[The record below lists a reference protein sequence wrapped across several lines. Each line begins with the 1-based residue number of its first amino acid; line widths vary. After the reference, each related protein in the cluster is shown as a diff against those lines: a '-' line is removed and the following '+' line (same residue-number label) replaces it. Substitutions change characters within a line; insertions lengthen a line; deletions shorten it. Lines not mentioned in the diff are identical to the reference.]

1 MFEYEGVKISWL
13 GHDGFRISD
22 DVVIYIDP
30 FNISSVK
37 KADVILLTHE
47 HFDHLSL
54 DDIRRITST
63 DTVIVAPSICESS
76 LTGVK
81 AKQVIT
87 ISPGEKVDLPGG
99 VTVEAIPAYNINKF
113 RAPGKVFHP
122 KEEGRVGYILNIKGV
137 KIYHAG
143 DTDFIPEMKNL
154 KNISVALLPSGG
166 TYTMDN
172 SEAAEAALAIKPEV
186 AIPMHRWSS
195 SPEAF
200 KRKVESSSDI
210 KVVVLE
216 PGEEYEIE

>member
-37 KADVILLTHE
+37 KADIILLTHE

-143 DTDFIPEMKNL
+143 DTDFIPEMKGLNVD
-154 KNISVALLPSGG
+154 IALLPVSG
-166 TYTMDN
+166 TYVMTAD
-172 SEAAEAALAIKPEV
+172 EAVQAAAEIKPKL
-186 AIPMHRWSS
+186 AIPMHYGAIVGDERD
-195 SPEAF
+195 AVKF
-200 KRKVESSSDI
+200 KEKAPCPVQI
-210 KVVVLE
+210 LE
-216 PGEEYEIE
+216 KE